1 MRNVFRIYRR
11 DLKNIFTNWVALVV
25 TLALVILPPM
35 YAWFNIKAAWDPY
48 GNTKGIKVAVV
59 NEDKGG
65 TFNDKEYK
73 LGDKIIESLKENDAI
88 GWQFVSA
95 EKAEKGVRNGTY
107 YASIVIPENFSKNIL
122 SITNNNI
129 EKPVLKY
136 TVNEKTNA
144 IAPKITDKGVTSIQ
158 QQVSGEIVET
168 VDGIIFKIINSVGLE
183 IQNAKPDLRKII
195 DKLYEIDDKLPEI
208 NDLLNKAKDGTI
220 TLQEV
225 VKKLNEIMPTV
236 ETTIDDSQELVTNF
250 KGFLEKG
257 NTVLNDIAPTI
268 KDDLVIVNG
277 ITSNISDLVNSIDT
291 NMTNEQRVNLLTSI
305 QTKLQNL
312 NIEIGNL
319 NDFITNINKVLKN
332 QKLTELSQKLIQ
344 IQDMISNQVTL
355 VQGAIDNINAG
366 KDVATSTFEDI
377 KKVANDINTVVS
389 AINDS
394 FDTEIVPV
402 IQGAISSLN
411 GISDNALTI
420 LNEVEG
426 SIPDVKKI
434 VSLLGEGADLGEE
447 KLTEII
453 NNFPAMKEKVDDFVG
468 KIRQIDDD
476 KLIDGILGLMINN
489 WQANSS
495 YLASPVEV
503 ETESIFPL
511 PNYGAGMNPFFSTL
525 ALWVGALLL
534 VSMYTTKAHKLDD
547 DKEIK
552 PLEEY
557 FGKYLTFL
565 SIGLAQG
572 LVTTLGD
579 LFILKTYVIHKA
591 LFVFYAMFISIVFIT
606 IVYTLVSVLGNV
618 GKAIGVVFLVLQIS
632 ASGGTFPVE
641 VMPKF
646 FQVIHPMLPF
656 KYAIGGMREAV
667 AGIVPELLIKDT
679 LMLIGYML
687 VFLILGILLK
697 AFANK
702 VLVGFDKKMEDS
714 GLMGH

>member
-183 IQNAKPDLRKII
+183 IQNAKPELRKII

-225 VKKLNEIMPTV
+225 VKKVNEIMPTV

-257 NTVLNDIAPTI
+257 NIVLNDIAPTI

-453 NNFPAMKEKVDDFVG
+453 NNFPTMKEKVDDFVG